1 MVLHSSLLTSSPA
14 FTKNLERRNASS
26 PPFTIFIVSSDFV
39 PFPPPPATEALYL
52 VGFRLDPETEGP
64 QFYTLFVLE
73 SDNDRPLV
81 SNGRVVFF
89 ARPEQASAALKL
101 STNDMARL
109 GPAPREL
116 EIFCDV
122 ADALHIANSQDED
135 VDGVLLEAIALFDDL
150 IRAIQINVPAQYM
163 SVLSAL
169 SERLAADPE
178 FATMLADTGL
188 DRETIEDA
196 IMWCVGAVAVKSR
209 FI

>member
-1 MVLHSSLLTSSPA
+1 MA
-14 FTKNLERRNASS
+14 RYNLS
-26 PPFTIFIVSSDFV
+26 VSSDFV
-39 PFPPPPATEALYL
+39 PFPAPPPLEALYL
-52 VGFRLDPETEGP
+52 VGFRLDPDAEGP

-81 SNGRVVFF
+81 SEGRVVFF
-89 ARPEQASAALKL
+89 ARPELAPAALKL

-109 GPAPREL
+109 GPAPKEL
-116 EIFCDV
+116 EIFCDI
-122 ADALHIANSQDED
+122 ADALHIVNTQNED
-135 VDGVLLEAIALFDDL
+135 ADGVLLETIAVFDDL

-169 SERLAADPE
+169 SERLASAPE
-178 FATMLADTGL
+178 FATMLTETGL